1 MLSKQIQTQ
10 SDLRNDPRNL
20 KIAKLLEMTI
30 PVIFSPL
37 TDATDERSVVKQL
50 NERGHCIKLV
60 YYPNKKVRATI
71 SSMRSFRDHVAICD
85 TYGEALVEAA
95 IAALEA
101 DLACDLMPSNI
112 SAIS

>member
-1 MLSKQIQTQ
+1 MLSKQTQTQ

-20 KIAKLLEMTI
+20 KIAKFLEMKI

-37 TDATDERSVVKQL
+37 TDATDERAIVRRL

-60 YYPNKKVRATI
+60 YYPNKKVRATV
-71 SSMRSFRDHVAICD
+71 SSTKSFRDHVAICD

-95 IAALEA
+95 LAAIED
-101 DLACDLMPSNI
+101 DLASALIPSNI